1 MVGEFLRGRGKIRN
15 EISRVG
21 REEKEKCRN
30 ASKTSPLQL
39 PSSIL
44 SLRSHPRFPFFN
56 VISQASDPAGFRFP
70 FLFRAHLP
78 LFPRHLPSQHRF
90 IENLSLDQCSL
101 SFFYLSRSKNPSTRE
116 HGWRKQSIPKK
127 KFSLSIY
134 LSIFSLSFS
143 LKRKTIF
150 PRSNSGWTLFK
161 SFDSH
166 SIYLSRSD
174 TCRCS
179 IDSYLTKN
187 HDSPAGERDRD
198 S

>member
-1 MVGEFLRGRGKIRN
+1 MVGEFLRGREETRN

-78 LFPRHLPSQHRF
+78 LFPRHLPSQRRS

-127 KFSLSIY
+127 KFSLSLY

-166 SIYLSRSD
+166 SIYLSRND
-174 TCRCS
+174 
-179 IDSYLTKN
+179 I
-187 HDSPAGERDRD
+187 
-198 S
+198 

>member
-78 LFPRHLPSQHRF
+78 LFPRHLPSQRRS

-127 KFSLSIY
+127 KFSLYLSIY

-174 TCRCS
+174 
-179 IDSYLTKN
+179 I
-187 HDSPAGERDRD
+187 
-198 S
+198 